1 VIDVMLTAV
10 GWLFAT
16 VTALTAL
23 LVATAWFPNASVA
36 GVTFT
41 GTTPLPVSD
50 TVCGLLLALSV
61 ILRVPVRDPVVVGVK
76 VTLMVQLVAAASDVP
91 QLSLSA

>member
-16 VTALTAL
+16 VTALAEL
-23 LVATAWFPNASVA
+23 LVATAWFPNDNVA
-36 GVTFT
+36 GVTFI
-41 GTTPLPVSD
+41 GTTPLPVRD
-50 TVCGLLLALSV
+50 TVWGLLFALSV
-61 ILRVPVRDPVVVGVK
+61 IVRVPVRDPVVVGVK
-76 VTLMVQLVAAASDVP
+76 VTLIVQLAAAASDVP